1 MRPESL
7 YDEVQRPN
15 TLPPMRKA
23 AIQDIIRENKGQ
35 SFESVANK
43 IKAYS
48 LDKGLGILGVK
59 DDGDFISIF
68 LTGTQYQFKKP
79 S

>member
-15 TLPPMRKA
+15 SLAPMRKA

-48 LDKGLGILGVK
+48 LDKNLGILGVR
-59 DDGDFISIF
+59 DDGDHISIF
-68 LTGTQYQFKKP
+68 LTGTQYQFKK
-79 S
+79 SS

>member
-7 YDEVQRPN
+7 YDEIQRPAS
-15 TLPPMRKA
+15 LPPMRKA

-35 SFESVANK
+35 SFESIANK
-43 IKAYS
+43 IRAYS
-48 LDKGLGILGVK
+48 LDKSLGIIGIK
-59 DDGDFISIF
+59 DDGDYISIF

>member
-7 YDEVQRPN
+7 YDDVQRPA
-15 TLPPMRKA
+15 TLPPMRRA
-23 AIQDIIRENKGQ
+23 AIQDIIRENKGK
-35 SFESVANK
+35 SFELVSNL

-48 LDKGLGILGVK
+48 LDKGLGVLGVK
-59 DDGDFISIF
+59 DDGDLISIF
-68 LTGTQYQFKKP
+68 LQGTMYQFKKP